1 MVRASRTRTCRCP
14 MPRWRERRPGGSP
27 GSASTSRSAPL
38 PAGPQDLRRDIC
50 LGTQRAPSWSA
61 VRRRPA
67 PDSRRCPVRITSAIW
82 SISPVMTRN
91 SRQSSVLVPTIRSA
105 LRAGASA
112 IRSIGAPG
120 MISPSITR
128 LPRHHTGRHLGAQR
142 SGSGWARRS
151 AFSSPCAVS
160 SRSTRTAAIASR
172 VGGTPSFSAK
182 YCPIRCPSSAGITW
196 CAALALRDRAP
207 TFQPERAAGETQPRL
222 CIRSYM

>member
-128 LPRHHTGRHLGAQR
+128 LPRHHTGRHLGA
-142 SGSGWARRS
+142 
-151 AFSSPCAVS
+151 P
-160 SRSTRTAAIASR
+160 
-172 VGGTPSFSAK
+172 
-182 YCPIRCPSSAGITW
+182 
-196 CAALALRDRAP
+196 ALRIRMGEEIRFQLPLCGEQPLHEDRGDRLP
-207 TFQPERAAGETQPRL
+207 RRRHTQLLGQILSDPLPVFGRDHMV
-222 CIRSYM
+222 CCARFA